1 MNNLLS
7 RRGRSASNQSYMYL
21 LHEEESY
28 ALKHLISVECRDGHV
43 EKESVQN
50 GGWNVGQ
57 WIGQEEERQADEEV

>member
-1 MNNLLS
+1 
-7 RRGRSASNQSYMYL
+7 MYL

-57 WIGQEEERQADEEV
+57 RIGQEEERQADEEV